1 MRRHWHRHTH
11 ECPTIIAYFVFAMS
25 HTGPHDANKYTTK
38 LTNKSEQQLFC
49 SHLNDSKQRKK
60 VAKNRRNDMI
70 ISAMLPFIISFHS
83 ISFEFTRFY
92 IFTARTERFVNVIFG
107 HEIPVWLRISV
118 HMYSKMYVFRWW
130 RLAANLIGFDLFGL
144 CFFSVS
150 FFLVHSDWS
159 FNRLCMIYSHAQV
172 HPYILLFW

>member
-70 ISAMLPFIISFHS
+70 ISAMLPFLISFHS

-92 IFTARTERFVNVIFG
+92 IFTARTELLSLDMKYRYDFG
-107 HEIPVWLRISV
+107 SQCTCIQRC
-118 HMYSKMYVFRWW
+118 MYSGDDAS
-130 RLAANLIGFDLFGL
+130 LPI
-144 CFFSVS
+144 
-150 FFLVHSDWS
+150 
-159 FNRLCMIYSHAQV
+159 
-172 HPYILLFW
+172 